1 MPQINILDKIDI
13 VLSIYNQE
21 EIIERVLYG
30 IFKNTTT
37 PFNLILIFDGCRDR
51 SKPRALRYIKQYAPK
66 LLKEVITRDTPNIFE
81 TRANNT
87 GFKLAQADYLIT
99 LQDDMVINEHGWERR
114 LTYPL
119 RIFDDVLAVT
129 SRTAQDIVTLSG
141 DEHQYEHRASREL
154 GTLSRETFAI
164 RDVINRGPI
173 AFRTDYLKELGYLK
187 ETYAPSNLDDADLS
201 LRAWRDKH
209 WKVGAFWID
218 YISRLEWGKSRAKD
232 SMMIV
237 SASEQRHG
245 PQIMHDHRNYL
256 QSNQKHTADIHIPEN
271 TIDYT
276 RHRTLVTFYY
286 WLTYPIRFTSKHTQ
300 KKLQK
305 KVREIIHTLLPRLGI
320 KNSKEHGIKKI
331 LISFI
336 KK

>member
-1 MPQINILDKIDI
+1 M
-13 VLSIYNQE
+13 
-21 EIIERVLYG
+21 
-30 IFKNTTT
+30 
-37 PFNLILIFDGCRDR
+37 
-51 SKPRALRYIKQYAPK
+51 
-66 LLKEVITRDTPNIFE
+66 
-81 TRANNT
+81 
-87 GFKLAQADYLIT
+87 
-99 LQDDMVINEHGWERR
+99 
-114 LTYPL
+114 
-119 RIFDDVLAVT
+119 
-129 SRTAQDIVTLSG
+129 
-141 DEHQYEHRASREL
+141 
-154 GTLSRETFAI
+154 
-164 RDVINRGPI
+164 
-173 AFRTDYLKELGYLK
+173 
-187 ETYAPSNLDDADLS
+187 
-201 LRAWRDKH
+201 
-209 WKVGAFWID
+209 GAFWID